1 MNIHTN
7 LAILAF
13 RKAEQKRRQLASAER
28 ERDEAVRR
36 MPKDELGLYFLYTE
50 IIRIEND
57 RAQAWENRDE
67 ETVAWCEKE
76 IARLTLQ
83 LPNSAQPEFSL
94 PAPQGKHHHTDGTAY
109 LVKGGITRIEE
120 TP

>member
-57 RAQAWENRDE
+57 MAQARENRDE

-83 LPNSAQPEFSL
+83 LPNSVQRQPLSF
-94 PAPQGKHHHTDGTAY
+94 PQGKHHHTDGTAY